1 MANYGKGT
9 NGIDGPLSGPL
20 SNPNNGSQIGSYV
33 NHLYYAVDGGVWSWD
48 GSGWILHTS
57 LKGDSGDR
65 GHVGEQGPIGET
77 GVAGLRGLAGSVG
90 NQGFQGTQGLRG
102 IPGAAGVSLSV
113 PMLIVPR
120 NVSIAGS
127 IIDDTYITIDANL
140 ARYNIRGI
148 QASYGAESS
157 KVSISYK
164 LIQVSE
170 TGIESEVMEYTHL
183 NNTKCAY
190 IALKK
195 SISLNKG
202 DSIYLMATNVLDLQ
216 ESHAKGYSITLQ
228 LRQKS

>member
-77 GVAGLRGLAGSVG
+77 GVA
-90 NQGFQGTQGLRG
+90 GLRG

-202 DSIYLMATNVLDLQ
+202 DSIYLIPTNVLDLQ